1 MLKWKVSPWKN
12 KYLDSTF
19 EKVNNYPKYVIN
31 QLNRKVKLKHTEN
44 IIIERSAI
52 DQTAQ
57 NEQKKCHLLD
67 LPSAGNKGER
77 ILKSI
82 NKFSSR
88 VSRCNVKI
96 CIAYFGTKLSSNIS
110 KFQSKDQTKNNHQHD
125 VVYYAKC
132 PEEKGAEDYTGET
145 WKRLTE
151 PVKQHNGKDLKSYLF
166 KYLVEINYKA
176 VILDDFKIIGKGYKR
191 SKFRPKLAE

>member
-1 MLKWKVSPWKN
+1 MRTVLNCAYTICSSERYLREKI
-12 KYLDSTF
+12 KYIDSTF

-44 IIIERSAI
+44 IIIERSTI

-67 LPSAGNKGER
+67 LPYAGNKGEK

-88 VSRCNVKI
+88 VSPCNVKT

-110 KFQSKDQTKNNHQHD
+110 TFQSKDQTKNDHEHV

-132 PEEKGAEDYTGET
+132 PKEKGAEDYTGET
-145 WKRLTE
+145 
-151 PVKQHNGKDLKSYLF
+151 
-166 KYLVEINYKA
+166 
-176 VILDDFKIIGKGYKR
+176 
-191 SKFRPKLAE
+191 